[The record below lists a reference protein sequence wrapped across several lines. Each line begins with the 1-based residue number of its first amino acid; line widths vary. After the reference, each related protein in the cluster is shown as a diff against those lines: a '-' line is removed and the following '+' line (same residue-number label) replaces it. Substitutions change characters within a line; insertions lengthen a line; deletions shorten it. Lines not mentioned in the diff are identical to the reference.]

1 MQKFETLLR
10 KKENKVYRE
19 FISSL
24 NPRNKDYD
32 LAILKHF
39 NCLKMMYENLSQGK
53 VNGNIYRYSSAF
65 NISRSLKQALEE
77 LKIVVNDTWMAG
89 QPNRKMAIDV
99 FNRSKQIIID
109 SRSQLKK
116 NKNTP
121 TIQNIEDLK
130 NKDLSYLFK
139 LAKNGLS
146 EKDALKAYQVYKE
159 MEK

>member
-1 MQKFETLLR
+1 MQKIETLLQ
-10 KKENKVYRE
+10 KKENKVYRD

-24 NPRNKDYD
+24 TPRNKDYD
-32 LAILKHF
+32 LAILKYF
-39 NCLKMMYENLSQGK
+39 NCLKMMHKNLSQGK
-53 VNGNIYRYSSAF
+53 VKGNIYEYSSAF
-65 NISRSLKQALEE
+65 NISHSLKQALEE
-77 LKIVVNDTWMAG
+77 LKIVVNNTWMAG
-89 QPNRKMAIDV
+89 RPNKKMAIDV
-99 FNRSKQIIID
+99 FNRSKQIFID
-109 SRSQLKK
+109 SSSRLKK

-121 TIQNIEDLK
+121 TIQNREDLE